1 MDIQIPPELQ
11 WVSYLAG
18 GEWPQGSETRTRR
31 IGEHYQAAAEALQDL
46 IPDLSRVRGETM
58 SVLFGDT
65 ADAAEKQFAMLFDGD
80 YTVEKLAQGISGM
93 GEGATNF
100 SSEIEYSKLS
110 IIVGLA
116 LAAAEISYSLAMSST
131 TLGASTAAIP
141 VIETTTMAW
150 IRALVAWAIR
160 RIGEKMAELLTKTMM
175 KRLLHETIQESIEE
189 LGQGLLQ
196 EGIVQGIQANN
207 GHADYRWDRF
217 KQTAIASTVGGGAG
231 GATAVPVAH
240 GLGPARN
247 RFMAATKGATT
258 MFTAGVSGNVA
269 GTLSV
274 GGEFDTISILA
285 SSTSTSI
292 GGLKGIG
299 GGHAPQQGN
308 QTNPAGPARPDAPNV
323 GLRGENPDGRLDTG
337 QQDTDD
343 DGETTANRTPQNDS
357 TGQSAAPAKAGTG
370 RGSSGQTNNT
380 TPQSD
385 SKATSKNGERH
396 GALDESTDQDSDE
409 APDKADA
416 DTDTNADTDTESQH
430 APADRDEQHEP
441 SKSEHDNSD
450 SADIAADQP
459 AHTAMLSPDQDAADP
474 AANVS
479 TTDVPHAAV
488 AAEPVSVDAGQVD
501 ATSDVQGAQHVEG
514 AQAAPEVADIAQA
527 PAEAPSSPSTVSPA
541 TSPAPVTSTPTTTTT
556 TPTTT
561 TPTTTTNTPEQATK
575 PAATKSDS
583 KPVEPKQTPPTA
595 QPAGPE
601 SQAAGVPAARIQ
613 ETARDTSQNN
623 APNTGEQVSVPTRG
637 DQNCVLDAADDLSA
651 HFGRDYPVAGEP
663 SSTGMPARALYEATD
678 SGADFATYG
687 EIEAT
692 LRGMEPGSAAVITS
706 AWAGDGQRQG
716 GHAYVAVFD
725 GRDVY
730 LLHRGERQGWPPSW
744 GESAVSVTAVG
755 YLDAQG
761 NPVNELG
768 SRPDDLAAAIAVGD
782 VQGTQDQAPGE
793 QWRHVT
799 PQSQIADQ
807 ALAKRVPPVDAG
819 DLRNP
824 LGLMESADARA
835 RANATWWTGLTGAEQ
850 RALIDMHPQ
859 HIGNAE
865 GIPPAARH
873 AANTQLLEAQRRQ
886 LQDWRDSGQ
895 RLTRSQ
901 SRMLARLD
909 RIQSSFADAQARA
922 QEAGVDA
929 PMLLAFDAS
938 EFGGHGRAVVS
949 FGADPY
955 RADSVSWH
963 VPGQGT
969 TIDRIGACM
978 DGALSHLQ
986 ATLQANPGQSAASIA
1001 WLGYDAPSGWSGWRV
1016 AGHGSAREGGAV
1028 LYSDIRAFNAG
1039 RDTVAADGSHFT
1051 DNHIFAHGY
1060 GSTAVSY
1067 AGRDGRLAND
1077 IRTVTL
1083 TDSPGAGPVRR
1094 AAEFG
1099 IGADNVYVA
1108 STSRDV
1114 PAALAGRTPIAELS
1128 LGVDPWAEAFG
1139 ANRGTH
1145 TQLEPSSET
1154 DTPALEPVAPA
1165 VQSTREIA
1173 DDALAQRDP
1182 PVSAG
1187 DVVNPLGVA
1196 EDARTRAEANV
1207 RWWAGLT
1214 DEQRQALI
1222 ETYPTRIGNSEG
1234 IPPAARDLAN
1244 RTALQMARDH
1254 VQQKLDR
1261 GEKLTKPEKNH
1272 LLRMNRLDAALQQ
1285 MGREAAEAGLDAPL
1299 VLAFDPPAFG
1309 GDGRAVV
1316 SFGADPYQADS
1327 VSWLVPGFATTI
1339 DKLEGNMRNALN
1351 HLQST
1356 LQENPT
1362 LAATSI
1368 AWIGYDAPNDSA
1380 TPRVARP
1387 TLARQGAEILY
1398 SDIRAFNAARDT
1410 VAGDGSHFRGNH
1422 IFAHSYGSTTASYAG
1437 RNGRLA
1443 NDIRTV
1449 TLLGSPGAGPMR
1461 HARDFGIG
1469 ADNVFVASSSLDPVT
1484 GLGGR
1489 TAGENGRFF
1498 GRGLGLDPAMD
1509 TFGAVRVTAQ
1519 FPASMNDGG
1528 SVGTHRSYYRYMD
1541 GDTDPRV
1548 RTESL
1553 ANFGRIAAGHPERL
1567 HLEGHRTVVDGRTVE
1582 PAAGRALRL
1591 DGDID
1596 THQPGEPRRWNPRW
1610 HPGEVEPSAAQVAA
1624 DQALGQRIPPVGI
1637 KDLVTPLGNEPQA
1650 VARARANAAWWSG
1663 LGEQQR
1669 ADLIEAYPFQIG
1681 NAEGIPAADRD
1692 MANRRVLQRY
1702 LDRAAGIQAQIDAG
1716 TQPNDTQLDFLLRVN
1731 RLESALQRAHVAAQ
1745 QAGVGEP
1752 LVLAFDP
1759 PAFGGDG
1766 RVLVSFGVDPY
1777 VADSVSWYVP
1787 GMGSQINKLDYIMHC
1802 ALNILQSTQTENP
1815 SISAASIAWLGY
1827 DAPNDSATVRVGSTK
1842 LAEAGGDILHAD
1854 ISAFNAT
1861 RDAFAGD
1868 GSHFTGNHIF
1878 GHSYG
1883 STTTGYA
1890 GRGGR
1895 LGEHVSTI
1903 TLLGSPGV
1911 GPLQSASDF
1920 GIDPRNVFV
1929 ASSSRD
1935 FVTGIGGR
1943 TPDSHGRWGRGL
1955 GTDPA
1960 MDTFGAQRI
1969 RAEFPASM
1977 DRKDTTATHNAYFD
1991 FQETDG
1997 PGTRQWLV
2005 TPANAVRSESLANV
2019 GRIASGHTER
2029 LDLEPHRTMSERPGR
2044 FFGTRRET
2052 VEPAGARNN
2061 NQGRNW
2067 WNPRWRDADIEV
2079 DPQHAVT
2086 EPTWTPSSG
2095 QTQHTATRAVADAA
2109 LAQRVP
2115 PAGAADLVNPLGRAG
2130 DAVARARGNTVWWSG
2145 LTDAQRQ
2152 ALIESYPSRIG
2163 NAEGIPPAARDAAN
2177 RLAIKRFRDHVQS
2190 MIDRGVRPGK
2200 NDLANLLRVNRLDL
2214 ALQAAA
2220 ANAAQAGVG
2229 GPMVLS
2235 LDPFEFGGDGRAV
2248 VSFGADP
2255 YQADSVSWL
2264 VPGFATTVDKL
2275 EGNMRNALNHVQ
2287 STMREDPTL
2296 AATSIAWIGYDAPNG
2311 AASGRVLSPALARAG
2326 AEILYSDIRAFN
2338 VARDTVAG
2346 DGSRFN
2352 GNHIFGHSYGSTT
2365 VSYAGRGAR
2374 LANDVRTV
2382 TLLGSPGAGPMH
2394 HASQFGLDPGNVF
2407 VASSSR
2413 DPVTGFGGRRAE
2425 QNGRFAG
2432 RGLGMDPAMDEFGA
2446 VRVTSEFPAS
2456 MNTASTVGTHKSYY
2470 HHVSEGD
2477 GPPVRTESLANSG
2490 RIAAGRTDRL
2500 DLEGHRRVVD
2510 GRTVDPAAG
2519 RPLRLDGDTQAE
2531 HEGPRRPWNPRW
2543 RAGEIEPSVARV
2555 VADEAL
2561 GQRIPPLAVDDLAHP
2576 LGREPQAVARARNNA
2591 AWWSGLSQE
2600 QQQALLQEYPQQIGN
2615 AEGIPAAVRDT
2626 ANREMLRRHA
2636 ERAAA
2641 VQAKVDAGQDP
2652 GNRDLDF
2659 LRRINR
2665 LETTMQRA
2673 EVAAQ
2678 QAGVG
2683 HPLLLALDLGAFGG
2697 DGRALVSF
2705 GVDPYTAESVSW
2717 YVPGLGS
2724 QLDKLD
2730 YIMHCALNILQSTR
2744 TENPSL
2750 SAASIAWLGYDAP
2763 NDSAS
2768 ARVAR
2773 PGLARAG
2780 GEMLYTDISTFNAVH
2795 DAFAGDG
2802 SHFNGNHVFGHSY
2815 GSTTTGYAGANGRLA
2830 PHITTVTLIGSPG
2843 AGPLQQA
2850 SDFGIST
2857 DRVFVASSSRDFVTG
2872 LGGRTSDSQGRFG
2885 IGLGTDPAMDT
2896 FGGQR
2901 ISAEFPASMDR
2912 KDTLTT
2918 HNAYFDH
2925 LETDGPG
2932 TRQWLVTP
2940 SHAVR
2945 TESLTNIG
2953 RIAAGNYDDVHTEP
2967 HRTVDENGSRTV
2979 EPAAGRPVMRL
2990 DDDPGVFHPT
3000 DTHNRNAIPRWTRG
3014 NDCAQVLAGEVSA
3027 RTGRDIQLD
3036 TAPSRRGTPARAMFK
3051 AFGSSAD
3058 FATYA
3063 QIEETLLG
3071 RPSGSMAVIASR
3083 WSGGQPVGHAY
3094 MAVNIDG
3101 RVYLFDPHTRQYS
3114 GWPPHWGQDAVT
3126 QTAVGYLHSN
3136 GDPVQR
3142 GRWHNQFAAAAIGRV
3157 QGLPDGLAQG
3167 NIDNRPAADR
3177 DAANRAL
3184 LQHYR
3189 DRADHI
3195 RTKLDQFGPATRE
3208 ERAFLERVDR
3218 LDLAVRQADADAAR
3232 AGLEA
3237 PLVLALDTSAFSGGG
3252 HAVISFGADPYHATS
3267 VTWQTARGSIE
3278 QLGTV
3283 TVRALDG
3290 LQTSNGAHD
3299 AAAIAWIGDTG
3310 ALHRDLAAFHA
3321 TRQTLGE
3328 PGPFTGNHVVTQAG
3342 PPVRS
3347 ESGTQVVAHRG
3358 ASHDFPEQTRAA
3370 YTEALR
3376 QGAGAL
3382 ECDVRLTKD
3391 GELVLI
3397 HDKTVDRTSNG
3408 TGRVGDM
3415 TLAELQALDFDGHG
3429 ILTLDEFI
3437 QLAQDAERPVTLFI
3451 ETKHPAQQGL
3461 KIEREVV
3468 AALERHGLANP
3479 GPDQL
3484 VKAAVISFYPDALV
3498 RVRMAAPNVPTVL
3511 LGPSARYLAG
3521 IVGATAIGP
3530 SIETLRNNPE
3540 LVGAAAARGLAT
3552 YCWTVNNEADVQFAR
3567 DLGVD
3572 WVATDH
3578 PGRTGNMLGDAPTR
3592 SSTEH
3597 ESSVTAPEPALS
3609 ETVRQVADD
3618 ALARRIPPVR
3628 PDELRNPMGPA
3639 EEASARAANNAR
3651 WWSGL
3656 TEEQRSAVIETYP
3669 QHIGNAEGI
3678 SAADRDRANRNV
3690 LQQMREQADAVQSK
3704 ADRGERLSGAEKK
3717 FLRRMDKLDLAL
3729 RKAAVDAAQA
3739 GVDGPLLLAFD
3750 ASEFGGD
3757 GRAVLSYGADPYTAD
3772 SVSWHVPGVGTT
3784 MDSLLGFNTTSALNH
3799 LQAVQQENPGLS
3811 AASIAWV
3818 GYDAPSG
3825 WSTLRAAGHGMARTG
3840 GDILYSDITAFNAAR
3855 DTLADDGSHFTG
3867 NHVFGY
3873 SYGSTTTGYAGQNG
3887 RLAGQVRTVSLVGSP
3902 GAGPVRTAGEFGIGA
3917 DNVFVASSSR
3927 DVVTA
3932 LGGRT
3937 SASNGRI
3944 LGIGLGTD
3952 PAMDSFGAVRVTAEP
3967 PASMNRPLTG
3977 GTHHAYFLNTEA
3989 TTNLGRVAAG
3999 HPDRV
4004 VAEQHRT
4011 EMGRSRQQPLLRTV
4025 EPAGDRVGGRRFW
4038 NALWRRPPNCA
4049 VTVSEELSS
4058 LFGRKF
4064 GLDATPSRRGV
4075 PARALFQAVGSDATF
4090 ATYGEVEARLLGDP
4104 SLRVAVLTSQWTG
4117 GRQSGHAYLAVKVDG
4132 RVQLYDP
4139 HTRQYS
4145 PWPPHWGQ
4153 HAVTQT
4159 AVGYLRTNGDP
4170 VGPMTADVPLQLDAA
4185 DAVGNVQGPQRD
4197 PGLSR
4202 QQAEYRAQDP
4212 ATRVV
4217 DTRYAEPLGDVV
4229 DNASDHARV
4238 QQLARDLSGVYG
4250 PYRIQLKAENLTDV
4264 VLLSGDIFDGNK
4276 KIGTISRQ
4284 FNRDPDGT
4292 LVAAHTGLV
4301 ITDENLR
4308 GKGFSKALTSELE
4321 RFYVRSGIDRIEL
4334 TTHDKGGFAWA
4345 RRGYAWDPRPV
4356 QIQESIDRVKQSARE
4371 LREIVSDEGKEL
4383 LDQVVQQLDPSNP
4396 RLPEPIDLANL
4407 ATTAE
4412 PNLGQL
4418 LLDGTGAV
4426 YGRNG
4431 VHYVKYLDPASV
4443 APARTGLKGWLQ
4455 NLFGRDPTSR
4465 AALDNCAYGVAG
4477 ELSRIYPGRFDLSVA
4492 PTSTGVPA
4500 WALFRAAD
4508 STSQFATYA
4517 DIEAEL
4523 LGRPAGSSAIV
4534 VSRWAADG
4542 GRQGGHAYLAVTD
4555 GRRVQLYDPRTR
4567 QYSPWPPHWG
4577 ENAVDR
4583 TAVGYLDENGDPL
4596 NRIGDA
4602 PQQIS
4607 LHAADSVGDVKGHPA
4622 ADDFPARQ
4630 QEYRAQDPTT
4640 RRVDSTYAQPLG
4652 QIVDSFDADQ
4662 VQQLAADL
4670 SGVYGPYRVEMFRAV
4685 ADERAGEVIIG
4696 GAIISGDEEIG
4707 FTQQTYVRDRDGNLV
4722 AHQNV
4727 VDIPNKAFRGKGF
4740 AKALVAQLDQYYAIS
4755 GVDRIELRTEQDGG
4769 YAWARQGF
4777 SWNPDPAKLRASV
4790 DNVRNSAL
4798 RLRGQVSPEA
4808 QAVLDDVMRRLD
4820 PSRPD
4825 LPEPIDLAALAT
4837 KQEPH
4842 LGRDLLTDTYWSGV
4856 KYLGAEAVG
4865 DAQGILH
4872 AEPLGDVISESMDQ
4886 GRAQRLADDLSGV
4899 YGPYR
4904 VQFSGEA
4911 LPNALQLTGE
4921 IFSGDRRIGEI
4932 DRIFIRDESGK
4943 LVANHNEMTIEDEA
4957 FRGKGFS
4964 KAFLSAFDVYYTRSG
4979 VDRIE
4984 LLAVRDGAYA
4994 SARRGFSWDLRPDE
5008 LQESLDSVK
5017 GAAQRLLSSVT
5028 PEARAVLEE
5037 VIGRLEP
5044 GHPRLP
5050 EPADL
5055 ASLTAEGHP
5064 ELGRELLRRA
5074 AWYGIRY
5081 IDEIAG
5087 SPADAVGDVQGH
5099 PDDGDFLDRQRQ
5111 YRAQDPADRAVDSR
5125 YAEPVGDV
5133 VDNASDPQRV
5143 HQLAAD
5149 LSGVYGP
5156 FRVELQRVPD
5166 EATGIAGY
5174 IMSAGKQIGMIYW
5187 SYHRDAAGKLVAEHG
5202 MIEITSAS
5210 HRGKGFSKAL
5220 AKQLEPLYARSGVE
5234 RIEMEAAWDGAY
5246 AWASWGFS
5254 WAPDPV
5260 KLQSSLDSIRNSA
5273 QKLQAQVGPEAQA
5286 VLDEVVQRL
5295 HPDHPRLP
5303 EPLDLARLS
5312 APGHPDLGQKLLTN
5326 TNWHAVRYLDVEAV
5340 DSVGDV
5346 QGHPGEPD
5354 FAQQQQEY
5362 RSQDPATRRADTRYA
5377 EQLRE
5382 VVDSFDRED
5391 VRQLAEDLSGRYGPY
5406 HVEFS
5411 PERIVGGER
5420 FTLYGLIRSGDT
5432 EIGYLSR
5439 QFSRDE
5445 DGNLVVENTI
5455 IRIENKEYRGRDF
5468 SKALTSE
5475 LEQYYVRSG
5484 VDRIELVSK
5493 WQGSNAWSRR
5503 GFTWS
5508 TDLYHLDQSLNEIK
5522 DAALRLRPHVAT
5534 EAQAVLDGIV
5544 TRLEVGH
5551 PRLPEPIDLA
5561 ILATAEEPELG
5572 RKLLNNTSVHFVK
5585 YLPSPAVAETQTPGQ
5600 NCAHGVADVL
5610 SARYG
5615 RPFRVEVEPSRTGVP
5630 ARALYE
5636 AVGSSSRFASYD
5648 QVEASLRRLG
5658 DGSSAVLT
5666 SRWTGGRSG
5675 GHAYLAVN
5683 DGGEIYLIDPATGER
5698 TGWPP
5703 HWGQGAVD
5711 RTAVGYL
5718 DGNGDPVNPLHDV
5731 PLRLGTAD
5739 SVGDVKGLP
5748 AADPPSPAQLAD
5760 EALAQRTPPVGIA
5773 DLVGSAGDPGTAVE
5787 TARANATWWKGLSAD
5802 QRQALIA
5809 AYPVQIGN
5817 AEGIPPLARHE
5828 ANTRVLHD
5836 WLSYRDGL
5844 QAKLDSDIR
5853 LGYEKKLELLRIN
5866 SIEAALER
5874 GAVAARRA
5882 GVDGPYLLRLDTNA
5896 FHGAGM
5902 AVVGFGVDPYLAESV
5917 VWNVPG
5923 RGMTIQELGPGMGTA
5938 LNHAS
5943 SALLENPTASVSSMT
5958 WIGYDTM
5965 LDDGGQT
5972 GGDALFND
5980 IRAFNAGRTAWSEGD
5995 TRFSNN
6001 HVFGHCQGST
6011 VAGHA
6016 GDNARLDGEIR
6027 TVTLYGSPGLGPMN
6041 HAGEFGSGVD
6051 VYVATASTDPF
6062 TRHGGTTPGSRGDF
6076 RDGYGVDPTM
6086 DFFGAQRITSE
6097 FPLTAMTRGGDYD
6110 IHNFYSTFVD
6120 KDAGVRNESL
6130 ANFGRVIVGH
6140 IERIQ
6145 FEAHRT
6151 LVTNS
6156 DQAAKVRDPA
6166 AMRSAQLDDVA
6177 PPVADPADNC
6187 AYGVADVLSHR
6198 YGRAFRIAAKV
6209 SPSGVAARSLFE
6221 ALGSSAEFASYAEVA
6236 ERLKRLGPG
6245 SSAVL
6250 ASRWSGVRQGGHA
6263 YLAVNDGGEIYLV
6276 DRRSGERAGWPPHW
6290 GQVAVDRTA
6299 VGYLDSD
6306 GNPVDPLGDVA
6317 LQLAAADAVGDVR
6330 GLPGEPDFVRRQ
6342 QEYRS
6347 QDRTTRKVDTSFAEP
6362 LSGLVDHPDPARG
6375 QQFAD
6380 DLSGVYGPYRLE
6392 LEAEAVP
6399 GSDRVAL
6406 SGVILNGDTEIGSI
6420 DWSFDRDDDGNL
6432 VAYNGLLSI
6441 DSGQYRGHG
6450 FSKALTSE
6458 LERYFV
6464 RCGVDRIEL
6473 VSDWQGSNAWARRGF
6488 TWGPDLSHLQG
6499 ALDQIKMRAQDLR
6512 DLVSPEAKSVLDAMV
6527 ARLEVDHPRLPEPI
6541 DLANLTAT
6549 EEPDLGRR
6557 LLEGTSIDLVKHLP
6571 IAEAD
6576 PLMRLGVP
6584 VHTPG
6589 TLSMAEATTLF
6600 SDGELRM
6607 HELNEQLI
6615 GEGVSAEE
6623 RARQLSE
6630 LRNSLRTWTYQLM
6643 SNRDAAEFLSR
6654 NTTNPTFEDLVARNA
6669 ERGLTGDAIYEAIV
6683 DTSIHSRLA
6692 PGSLSDIETGA
6703 IYSQFEL
6710 GLRALSEQ
6718 MVRDGVDIED
6728 RARTLAGLRSSLRA
6742 WTREL
6747 MENRPAADWLSANES
6762 NPSFEDLVARYERKG
6777 LSGDGVYQAII
6788 DGATHSHYAAGTLSD
6803 EETRTVYTTYELR
6816 MRELRDQLLRD
6827 GVGAEERA
6835 RTMYGMRA
6843 TIRSWTRSLMS
6854 DRQLAEWLNENEPNP
6869 TFDELVERNR
6879 AKGRVGDEIY
6889 EAIVASSTRSRGSVN
6904 AGLGIDPDNPPDL
6917 PPMRGPDDDRPQDQE
6932 EDTT

>member
-46 IPDLSRVRGETM
+46 VPDLSRVRGETM

-80 YTVEKLAQGISGM
+80 YTVDKLAQGISGM

-116 LAAAEISYSLAMSST
+116 LAAAEISYSLAMSSP

-175 KRLLHETIQESIEE
+175 KRLLHETIQESFEE

-240 GLGPARN
+240 GLGGARN

-343 DGETTANRTPQNDS
+343 DGETTTNRTPQNDS
-357 TGQSAAPAKAGTG
+357 TGQPVAPAKAGTG
-370 RGSSGQTNNT
+370 RASSGQTNNT

-385 SKATSKNGERH
+385 SKPTSKNGERH
-396 GALDESTDQDSDE
+396 SAVDESTDQDSDE
-409 APDKADA
+409 TPDTADKA
-416 DTDTNADTDTESQH
+416 DTDTGSEPNTKHES
-430 APADRDEQHEP
+430 DEQH
-441 SKSEHDNSD
+441 SSNSQHDNND
-450 SADIAADQP
+450 SADPPSDEP

-488 AAEPVSVDAGQVD
+488 AAEPVSVDG
-501 ATSDVQGAQHVEG
+501 SQHVEG
-514 AQAAPEVADIAQA
+514 AQAAPAVADVAQPPADPTQVQQA
-527 PAEAPSSPSTVSPA
+527 PTPEAPPTPVASTPA
-541 TSPAPVTSTPTTTTT
+541 TTATAPTTTTT
-556 TPTTT
+556 APATAAIA
-561 TPTTTTNTPEQATK
+561 PTTTTNTPEQAAK

-583 KPVEPKQTPPTA
+583 KPAEPKQTPPTA

-601 SQAAGVPAARIQ
+601 QQAAGVPAARVQ
-613 ETARDTSQNN
+613 ETAQDTNQNN
-623 APNTGEQVSVPTRG
+623 APNTGEQVSVPMHG
-637 DQNCVLDAADDLSA
+637 DQNCLLDAADDLSA
-651 HFGRDYPVAGEP
+651 HFGKQYQVDGEP
-663 SSTGMPARALYEATD
+663 TSTGMPARALYQAIG
-678 SGADFATYG
+678 SRADFATYN
-687 EIEAT
+687 EIEAA

-725 GRDVY
+725 GKDVY

-744 GESAVSVTAVG
+744 GQSAVSTTAVG

-768 SRPDDLAAAIAVGD
+768 LRSDDLAAAIAVGD
-782 VQGTQDQAPGE
+782 VQGTPDQAPGE

-799 PQSQIADQ
+799 PQSQIADE

-835 RANATWWTGLTGAEQ
+835 RANVTWWTGLTGAEQ

-886 LQDWRDSGQ
+886 LENWRDSGQ

-909 RIQSSFADAQARA
+909 RIQSSLADAQARA
-922 QEAGVDA
+922 QEAGVDG

-978 DGALSHLQ
+978 DGALNHLQ

-1016 AGHGSAREGGAV
+1016 AGHGAAREGGAV

-1114 PAALAGRTPIAELS
+1114 PGAPAGRTPIAELS

-1154 DTPALEPVAPA
+1154 DAPALEPTAPT

-1182 PVSAG
+1182 PASAG

-1214 DEQRQALI
+1214 EEQRQALI
-1222 ETYPTRIGNSEG
+1222 DTYPTRIGNSEG
-1234 IPPAARDLAN
+1234 IPPASRDLAN

-1254 VQQKLDR
+1254 VQQKLGR

-1285 MGREAAEAGLDAPL
+1285 MGREAADAGLDAPL

-1489 TAGENGRFF
+1489 TPGENGRFF

-1541 GDTDPRV
+1541 GDTAPRV

-1567 HLEGHRTVVDGRTVE
+1567 HPERYRTVVDGRTVE

-1610 HPGEVEPSAAQVAA
+1610 HPGEVEPSAVQVAA

-1637 KDLVTPLGNEPQA
+1637 ADLVTPLGNEPQA

-1663 LGEQQR
+1663 LDEQQR

-1692 MANRRVLQRY
+1692 IANRRVLQRY

-1815 SISAASIAWLGY
+1815 TLSAASIAWLGY

-1911 GPLQSASDF
+1911 GPVQSASDF

-2005 TPANAVRSESLANV
+2005 TPANAVPSESLANV

-2029 LDLEPHRTMSERPGR
+2029 LDLEPHRTMAERPGR

-2130 DAVARARGNTVWWSG
+2130 DAVARARDNAVWWSG

-2152 ALIESYPSRIG
+2152 ALIDSYPARIG
-2163 NAEGIPPAARDAAN
+2163 NAEGIPPVDRDAAN
-2177 RLAIKRFRDHVQS
+2177 RLAIKRFQDHVQS

-2220 ANAAQAGVG
+2220 TNAAQAGVG

-2374 LANDVRTV
+2374 LANDIRTV

-2500 DLEGHRRVVD
+2500 DREGHRRVVD

-2519 RPLRLDGDTQAE
+2519 RPLRLDGDTQVE

-2591 AWWSGLSQE
+2591 AWWSGLSEE

-2615 AEGIPAAVRDT
+2615 AEGIPAAVRDA

-2641 VQAKVDAGQDP
+2641 VQAKVDAGQNP

-2815 GSTTTGYAGANGRLA
+2815 GSTTTGYAGAGGRLA

-2843 AGPLQQA
+2843 AGPLRSA
-2850 SDFGIST
+2850 GDFGIDT
-2857 DRVFVASSSRDFVTG
+2857 RHVFVASSSRDFVTG

-2901 ISAEFPASMDR
+2901 VSAEFPASMDR

-2918 HNAYFDH
+2918 HNAYFDY

-2953 RIAAGNYDDVHTEP
+2953 RIAAGNYDDVHTER
-2967 HRTVDENGSRTV
+2967 HRTVDESGSRTI
-2979 EPAAGRPVMRL
+2979 EPAAARPVMRL

-3000 DTHNRNAIPRWTRG
+3000 DTHQRNRIPSWTRG
-3014 NDCAQVLAGEVSA
+3014 SDCAQVLAGEVSA

-3114 GWPPHWGQDAVT
+3114 GWPPHWGQDAVA

-3157 QGLPDGLAQG
+3157 QGLPEGLAHG
-3167 NIDNRPAADR
+3167 NIDNRPAAER
-3177 DAANRAL
+3177 DAANRDA

-3208 ERAFLERVDR
+3208 ERAFLARIDR

-3232 AGLEA
+3232 AGLDP
-3237 PLVLALDTSAFSGGG
+3237 PLVLALDTSAFNGSG
-3252 HAVISFGADPYHATS
+3252 HAVISFGADPYHAS
-3267 VTWQTARGSIE
+3267 NVTWQTARGSIE

-3290 LQTSNGAHD
+3290 LQASTGVQD

-3310 ALHRDLAAFHA
+3310 SLHQELAAFHA
-3321 TRQTLGE
+3321 TRQSLGE

-3342 PPVRS
+3342 PPSRT

-3656 TEEQRSAVIETYP
+3656 TDEQRSAVIETYP

-3855 DTLADDGSHFTG
+3855 DTLAGDGSHFTG

-3937 SASNGRI
+3937 SVSNGRI

-3967 PASMNRPLTG
+3967 PAGMNHLLTG

-3999 HPDRV
+3999 RTDAV
-4004 VAEQHRT
+4004 TTEQHRT
-4011 EMGRSRQQPLLRTV
+4011 EMGRSRQAPLLRTV

-4049 VTVSEELSS
+4049 VTVSDELSS

-4064 GLDATPSRRGV
+4064 SLDATPSRRGV

-4090 ATYGEVEARLLGDP
+4090 ATYDEVEARLLGDP
-4104 SLRVAVLTSQWTG
+4104 SLRVAVLTSQWAG
-4117 GRQSGHAYLAVKVDG
+4117 GRQGGHAYLAVKVDG
-4132 RVQLYDP
+4132 QVQLYDP

-4145 PWPPHWGQ
+4145 PWPPHWGR

-4185 DAVGNVQGPQRD
+4185 DAVGNVQGPQTD
-4197 PGLSR
+4197 PDFTR
-4202 QQAEYRAQDP
+4202 RQAEYRVQDP
-4212 ATRVV
+4212 ATRLV
-4217 DTRYAEPLGDVV
+4217 DSRYAEPLGDVV

-4238 QQLARDLSGVYG
+4238 QQLARDLSGAYG
-4250 PYRIQLKAENLTDV
+4250 PYRIQFSAVNLPGEVMLT
-4264 VLLSGDIFDGNK
+4264 GDIFDGDT
-4276 KIGTISRQ
+4276 KIGKIQRS
-4284 FNRDPDGT
+4284 FDRDSAGNLVAYHSGFVINETLPDGT
-4292 LVAAHTGLV
+4292 P
-4301 ITDENLR
+4301 LR
-4308 GKGFSKALTSELE
+4308 GRGFSKAVTSELE
-4321 RFYVRSGIDRIEL
+4321 RFYVNSGIDRIEL
-4334 TTHDKGGFAWA
+4334 TTHDKGAFAWA
-4345 RRGYAWDPRPV
+4345 RRGYAWDPGAR
-4356 QIQESIDRVKQSARE
+4356 QLQESLDRVKMSAGQ
-4371 LREIVSDEGKEL
+4371 LRETVSDEAKAL
-4383 LDQVVQQLDPSNP
+4383 LDQVVRQLDPSNP

-4412 PNLGQL
+4412 PDLGRR

-4426 YGRNG
+4426 PGRNG
-4431 VHYVKYLDPASV
+4431 VHYVKYLDSAPLT
-4443 APARTGLKGWLQ
+4443 PARTGLKGWLQ
-4455 NLFGRDPTSR
+4455 NLFGRDGATR
-4465 AALDNCAYGVAG
+4465 TDADDNCAYGVAG
-4477 ELSRIYPGRFDLSVA
+4477 ELSTLYGRRFDLSVA
-4492 PTSTGVPA
+4492 PSSTGVPA
-4500 WALFRAAD
+4500 WALFQAAQ
-4508 STSQFATYA
+4508 SRSQFATYT
-4517 DIEAEL
+4517 DIETEL

-4534 VSRWAADG
+4534 VSRWSADG

-4555 GRRVQLYDPRTR
+4555 GEQVQLYDPRTR

-4577 ENAVDR
+4577 EGAVDR
-4583 TAVGYLDENGDPL
+4583 TAVGYLDENGAPVHP
-4596 NRIGDA
+4596 IGDE
-4602 PQQIS
+4602 PVQVS
-4607 LHAADSVGDVKGHPA
+4607 LRAADSVGDVKGLPD
-4622 ADDFPARQ
+4622 ADGFPARQ
-4630 QEYRAQDPTT
+4630 QEYRTQDPTT
-4640 RRVDSTYAQPLG
+4640 RRVDSNYAQPLG
-4652 QIVDSFDADQ
+4652 EIMDSFDTDQ

-4685 ADERAGEVIIG
+4685 ADERTGELIIG
-4696 GAIISGDEEIG
+4696 GAIMSGDEEIG
-4707 FTQQTYVRDRDGNLV
+4707 FTQQTYVRDADGNLV

-4740 AKALVAQLDQYYAIS
+4740 SKALVAQLDQYYAMS
-4755 GVDRIELRTEQDGG
+4755 GVDRVELRTEQDGG
-4769 YAWARQGF
+4769 YTWARQGF
-4777 SWNPDPAKLRASV
+4777 SWNPDPAKLHASV
-4790 DNVRNSAL
+4790 DNVRNAAL
-4798 RLRGQVSPEA
+4798 RLRDRVGPEA
-4808 QAVLDDVMRRLD
+4808 RAVLDDLVQRLD
-4820 PSRPD
+4820 PRRPD

-4837 KQEPH
+4837 SQEPH
-4842 LGRDLLTDTYWSGV
+4842 LGRDLLTNTHWSGV
-4856 KYLGAEAVG
+4856 KYLGATGAIDEVQ
-4865 DAQGILH
+4865 DSEYRDQDRVSRTVDTRH
-4872 AEPLGDVISESMDQ
+4872 AEPLGDVISESGDEVQ
-4886 GRAQRLADDLSGV
+4886 AQRLADDLSGV

-4904 VQFSGEA
+4904 VEFTGEA
-4911 LPNALQLTGE
+4911 MPSAVQLNGE
-4921 IFSGDRRIGEI
+4921 IFLGDKLIGEI
-4932 DRIFIRDESGK
+4932 DRIFLRDETGQ
-4943 LVANHNEMTIEDEA
+4943 LVAQHNVMKIDDKEL
-4957 FRGKGFS
+4957 RGKGFS
-4964 KAFLSAFDVYYTRSG
+4964 KAFLSQLDQYYVRSG

-4984 LLAVRDGAYA
+4984 LMAVSDGAYA
-4994 SARRGFSWDLRPDE
+4994 WARRGFSWDVSPDE
-5008 LQESLDSVK
+5008 LQQSLDSIR
-5017 GAAQRLLSSVT
+5017 ASAYQLLQSASAET
-5028 PEARAVLEE
+5028 REVLEQ
-5037 VIGRLEP
+5037 VIARLEP

-5050 EPADL
+5050 EPTDLADL
-5055 ASLTAEGHP
+5055 TAPDRP
-5064 ELGRELLRRA
+5064 ELGRELLRGTTWFGVQYVAEAPGSA
-5074 AWYGIRY
+5074 ADSI
-5081 IDEIAG
+5081 
-5087 SPADAVGDVQGH
+5087 GDVQGH
-5099 PDDGDFLDRQRQ
+5099 PDDGDFLVRQQR
-5111 YRAQDPADRAVDSR
+5111 YRDQDPADRPVDSR
-5125 YAEPVGDV
+5125 FAEPVGDV

-5166 EATGIAGY
+5166 EAAGIAGH
-5174 IMSAGKQIGMIYW
+5174 ILSAGKQIGMIYW
-5187 SYHRDAAGKLVAEHG
+5187 SYHRDAAGNLVAFHG

-5220 AKQLEPLYARSGVE
+5220 AKQLEPFYALSGVD

-5254 WAPDPV
+5254 WAPDPA
-5260 KLQSSLDSIRNSA
+5260 KLRDSLDSIKSSA
-5273 QKLQAQVGPEAQA
+5273 QRLWTQVGPEAQA

-5295 HPDHPRLP
+5295 DPDHPRLP
-5303 EPLDLARLS
+5303 EPIELARLT
-5312 APGHPDLGQKLLTN
+5312 APGHPDLGQRLLTN
-5326 TNWHAVRYLDVEAV
+5326 TNWHAVRFLDSDA
-5340 DSVGDV
+5340 DSVIGDV
-5346 QGHPGEPD
+5346 QGH
-5354 FAQQQQEY
+5354 
-5362 RSQDPATRRADTRYA
+5362 
-5377 EQLRE
+5377 
-5382 VVDSFDRED
+5382 
-5391 VRQLAEDLSGRYGPY
+5391 
-5406 HVEFS
+5406 
-5411 PERIVGGER
+5411 
-5420 FTLYGLIRSGDT
+5420 
-5432 EIGYLSR
+5432 
-5439 QFSRDE
+5439 
-5445 DGNLVVENTI
+5445 
-5455 IRIENKEYRGRDF
+5455 
-5468 SKALTSE
+5468 
-5475 LEQYYVRSG
+5475 
-5484 VDRIELVSK
+5484 
-5493 WQGSNAWSRR
+5493 
-5503 GFTWS
+5503 
-5508 TDLYHLDQSLNEIK
+5508 
-5522 DAALRLRPHVAT
+5522 VAT
-5534 EAQAVLDGIV
+5534 VEAQGPV
-5544 TRLEVGH
+5544 
-5551 PRLPEPIDLA
+5551 
-5561 ILATAEEPELG
+5561 
-5572 RKLLNNTSVHFVK
+5572 
-5585 YLPSPAVAETQTPGQ
+5585 Q
-5600 NCAHGVADVL
+5600 NCAHGVADAL
-5610 SARYG
+5610 SERYG
-5615 RPFRVEVEPSRTGVP
+5615 RTFRVEAEPTSAGVP
-5630 ARALYE
+5630 ARALYQ
-5636 AVGSSSRFASYD
+5636 AVGSASRFATYD
-5648 QVEASLRRLG
+5648 QVTQTLRQLG
-5658 DGSSAVLT
+5658 HGSSAVLT

-5683 DGGEIYLIDPATGER
+5683 DGGEIYLIDPTTGER
-5698 TGWPP
+5698 SGWPP
-5703 HWGQGAVD
+5703 HWGQAAVD

-5718 DGNGDPVNPLHDV
+5718 DANGDAVNPLHDV
-5731 PLRLGTAD
+5731 PLRLGAAD

-5748 AADPPSPAQLAD
+5748 AEPPTAAQLAD
-5760 EALAQRTPPVGIA
+5760 EALAQRVPHMEIA
-5773 DLVGSAGDPGTAVE
+5773 ELVGSAGHPGAAVE
-5787 TARANATWWKGLSAD
+5787 TAKANATWWKGLTAD
-5802 QRQALIA
+5802 QRQALIETH
-5809 AYPVQIGN
+5809 PVQIGN

-5866 SIEAALER
+5866 SIEAALEG
-5874 GAVAARRA
+5874 GAAAARRA

-5902 AVVGFGVDPYLAESV
+5902 AVVSFGVDPYLAESV

-5943 SALLENPTASVSSMT
+5943 SALLENPTVSVSSMT

-6016 GDNARLDGEIR
+6016 GEDARLDGEIR
-6027 TVTLYGSPGLGPMN
+6027 TVILYGSPGLGPMN
-6041 HAGEFGSGVD
+6041 HASEFGPGID

-6062 TRHGGTTPGSRGDF
+6062 TQHGGTTPGARGDF

-6086 DFFGAQRITSE
+6086 DFFGAQRVTSE

-6140 IERIQ
+6140 IDGIQ
-6145 FEAHRT
+6145 IEAHRT
-6151 LVTNS
+6151 LATNP
-6156 DQAAKVRDPA
+6156 DQTTKVRDPA
-6166 AMRSAQLDDVA
+6166 ASRSVRLDDVA

-6187 AYGVADVLSHR
+6187 AYGAAEVLSQR
-6198 YGRAFRIAAKV
+6198 YGRDIRITAEV
-6209 SPSGVAARSLFE
+6209 SPAGVAARSLFE
-6221 ALGSSAEFASYAEVA
+6221 AVGSAAHFASYTEVA
-6236 ERLKRLGPG
+6236 ERLKQLGPG

-6263 YLAVNDGGEIYLV
+6263 YLAVNDGGEIYLI
-6276 DRRSGERAGWPPHW
+6276 DRRTGARAGWPPHW

-6317 LQLAAADAVGDVR
+6317 LHLAAADAVGDVR
-6330 GLPGEPDFVRRQ
+6330 GLPEEPDFVRRQ

-6347 QDRTTRKVDTSFAEP
+6347 QDRSIRKVDTSFAEP
-6362 LSGLVDHPDPARG
+6362 LSGLVDNPDPARG

-6380 DLSGVYGPYRLE
+6380 DLSGMYGPYRLE

-6441 DSGQYRGHG
+6441 DSGQYRGQG

-6488 TWGPDLSHLQG
+6488 TWGPDLYHLQG
-6499 ALDQIKMRAQDLR
+6499 ALDQIKIRAQDLR
-6512 DLVSPEAKSVLDAMV
+6512 DLVSPEAQAVLDEMV

-6557 LLEGTSIDLVKHLP
+6557 LLEGTSIEFVKHLP

-6576 PLMRLGVP
+6576 PLMRLGVAAR
-6584 VHTPG
+6584 TPG

-6607 HELNEQLI
+6607 RELNEQLI
-6615 GEGVSAEE
+6615 REGVSAEE

-6654 NTTNPTFEDLVARNA
+6654 NTTNPTFEDLVARNT

-6683 DTSIHSRLA
+6683 DTSIRSRLA

-6728 RARTLAGLRSSLRA
+6728 RARQLSGLRSSLRA

-6747 MENRPAADWLSANES
+6747 MENRPAADWLSAHES
-6762 NPSFEDLVARYERKG
+6762 APTFDDLVARYEGKG
-6777 LSGDGVYQAII
+6777 LSGDALYQAII

-6917 PPMRGPDDDRPQDQE
+6917 PPMRGPDDDSPQDQE